1 MMPGST
7 LLTLCGPA
15 FCDELKLPESP
26 FTTATANYTV
36 TTSYESPQTSAEPF
50 TTQKLDGY
58 PDCDRNEYVTA
69 WTSGIV
75 ASSPVAP
82 FNPLDNL
89 VVQSV
94 TSATSVFKKISE
106 TTVTSGGASYAR
118 PGSTDFGNT
127 VVLATGIVFKARDY
141 LFQGFSSSGTSNE
154 PAFLTNSYDIHSS
167 CCDSLDVPDTQ
178 EFDSATPGPSTGRTP
193 SVLGNFET
201 LRWIPVAFNSISG
214 MDLVLTAVSGVANAP
229 WDIKV
234 KSGSIVMKNRAG
246 ISRSYTGTLTAARN
260 AINADGFFIATIPA
274 NITTT
279 GPNVA
284 FVTDLQDHRVVGIQR
299 ILCITSLPIA
309 HRGAELMPS
318 SVGSGYN
325 GFVMQPGFT
334 DDLAGLNDL
343 VSSTWS
349 PKSNTFVGSL
359 FAKFYLTNEFDVLV
373 TDPSPFGDPLWLLT
387 PGSSDQ
393 TFTFSAPMAPGN
405 TASQITTF
413 SLVDTHCSIPCG
425 PAGLCCGCLYSV
437 TAFCDPEELLFP
449 EGFCDGPNSFPV
461 TRVPQKCDGSPFPV
475 ECDPSI
481 GESPCWCERGSVIVV
496 DEVLGDQV
504 VTQTL
509 TGTFVVT

>member
-15 FCDELKLPESP
+15 FCDELKLPKSP

-69 WTSGIV
+69 WTSGIA
-75 ASSPVAP
+75 ASGPV
-82 FNPLDNL
+82 NPLDNL

-106 TTVTSGGASYAR
+106 TTVTSGFGSGSYAR
-118 PGSTDFGNT
+118 PGSTTFGST
-127 VVLATGIVFKARDY
+127 VVLATGVVFKVRDY

-201 LRWIPVAFNSISG
+201 LRWLPVCAASVPG
-214 MDLVLTAVSGVANAP
+214 MNLVLTAVSGVANAP
-229 WDIKV
+229 WDIEV

-260 AINADGFFIATIPA
+260 AINADGFFTASIPA

-284 FVTDLQDHRVVGIQR
+284 LVTDLQNHRVVGIQR
-299 ILCITSLPIA
+299 ISCTTSLPIA
-309 HRGAELMPS
+309 HLGDPLMPS

-334 DDLAGLNDL
+334 DDLAGLTDL

-349 PKSNTFVGSL
+349 PKSNTFIGSL
-359 FAKFYLTNEFDVLV
+359 FAKFYLTNEFDILV

-387 PGSSDQ
+387 PGSSNQ
-393 TFTFSAPMAPGN
+393 TFTFSAAMAPGN
-405 TASQITTF
+405 VASQIDTF

-437 TAFCDPEELLFP
+437 TAFCDPEDLLFP

-475 ECDPSI
+475 ECDPSA
-481 GESPCWCERGSVIVV
+481 GEAPCWCERGSVVVV

>member
-7 LLTLCGPA
+7 LLITCDPG
-15 FCDELKLPESP
+15 FCDDLLLPESP

-36 TTSYESPQTSAEPF
+36 TTNYQSPQTSAQPF
-50 TTQKLDGY
+50 TEQKLDGY

-69 WTSGIV
+69 WTSGIS
-75 ASSPVAP
+75 AFGPI
-82 FNPLDNL
+82 NQLDNL
-89 VVQSV
+89 LVQSV

-127 VVLATGIVFKARDY
+127 VVLATSVVFKARDY

-167 CCDSLDVPDTQ
+167 CCDSLDVPGTQ

-201 LRWIPVAFNSISG
+201 LRWIPVALNSISG
-214 MDLVLTAVSGVANAP
+214 MDLVFTAVSGVAKAP

-246 ISRSYTGTLTAARN
+246 ISRLYTGTLTSARN

-284 FVTDLQDHRVVGIQR
+284 LVTDLQDHRVVGIQR

-359 FAKFYLTNEFDVLV
+359 FAKFYLTNEFDILV

-393 TFTFSAPMAPGN
+393 TFTFSAAMAPGN
-405 TASQITTF
+405 VASQTSGS
-413 SLVDTHCSIPCG
+413 SLVDTHCSVPCG
-425 PAGLCCGCLYSV
+425 SALICCGCLYEITSAACTV
-437 TAFCDPEELLFP
+437 EDLLFP
-449 EGFCDGPNSFPV
+449 EGFCDGTSSFPA

-475 ECDPSI
+475 ECDPSA

-496 DEVLGDQV
+496 NEVLGDQV

>member
-7 LLTLCGPA
+7 LLITCDPG
-15 FCDELKLPESP
+15 FCDDLLLPESP

-36 TTSYESPQTSAEPF
+36 ETNYQSPQTSAQPF
-50 TTQKLDGY
+50 TEQKLDGY

-69 WTSGIV
+69 WTSGIP
-75 ASSPVAP
+75 AFGPVHQ
-82 FNPLDNL
+82 LDNL
-89 VVQSV
+89 LVQSV

-106 TTVTSGGASYAR
+106 TASTPAFVFASYAR
-118 PGSTDFGNT
+118 PGSTQFGNT
-127 VVLATGIVFKARDY
+127 VVLATGIQFRVRDY

-154 PAFLTNSYDIHSS
+154 PAFVTTSYDVHTS
-167 CCDSLDVPDTQ
+167 CCDSLDAPSIN
-178 EFDSATPGPSTGRTP
+178 EFESATPGPSTGRTP
-193 SVLGNFET
+193 SVTSNFET
-201 LRWIPVAFNSISG
+201 LRWLPVAVNSIPG
-214 MDLVLTAVSGVANAP
+214 MNLVLTAVSGVANAP

-246 ISRSYTGTLTAARN
+246 ISRSYAGSLTTAKN

-284 FVTDLQDHRVVGIQR
+284 LVTDLQDHRVVGIQR
-299 ILCITSLPIA
+299 IACTTSLPIA

-325 GFVMQPGFT
+325 GFTLQPGFT
-334 DDLAGLNDL
+334 DDLAGLTDL
-343 VSSTWS
+343 LSSTWHA
-349 PKSNTFVGSL
+349 KSNVFVGTL
-359 FAKFYLTNEFDVLV
+359 AGKFYLTDEFDTLV
-373 TDPSPFGDPLWLLT
+373 TDPSPPAFSIT

-393 TFTFSAPMAPGN
+393 TFTFSAAMAPGN
-405 TASQITTF
+405 VFNQTNGS
-413 SLVDTHCSIPCG
+413 SLVDTHCSVPCG
-425 PAGLCCGCLYSV
+425 SALICCGCLYELTSAAC
-437 TAFCDPEELLFP
+437 TIEDLLFP
-449 EGFCDGPNSFPV
+449 EGFCDNISSFPI

-475 ECDPSI
+475 ECDPSA
-481 GESPCWCERGSVIVV
+481 GESPCWCERGSFIVV

-509 TGTFVVT
+509 TGTFVIT